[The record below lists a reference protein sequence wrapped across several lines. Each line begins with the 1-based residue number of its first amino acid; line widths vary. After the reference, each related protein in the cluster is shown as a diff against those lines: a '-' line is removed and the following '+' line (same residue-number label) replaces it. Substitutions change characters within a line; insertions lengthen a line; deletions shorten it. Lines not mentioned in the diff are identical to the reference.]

1 MRPARPPGLAKSL
14 CDAPARVPCCH
25 ANAKRKRKRMLARAG
40 APRETRYRFSENG
53 SRTDPFTV
61 RVRGTGRYTSTGQC
75 LTLPACCQ
83 LHTHCIPSQLTVVFH
98 SRALFIID
106 HAHHALHG
114 VVLHTEIKCN
124 QNAGFYMPQV
134 PGIGRMPWTSP
145 EQSWMHDSDSAFVI
159 DLPLVLGESTQVL
172 QRCFCGYFSILVQCP
187 HTAPLAA
194 LQAFDERPPPCE
206 KSDQWSARSS
216 LVSKTRGS
224 VFCQSPHVPPS
235 ATHGKRFIAT

>member
-1 MRPARPPGLAKSL
+1 MLRRHAPPPPPAARARELRAPHAPAPCTHTPRRVPGPAGLPRGASGVTGISGANIGFDLPHLKRASHPDGGLSGKSMRPARPPGLAKSL

-25 ANAKRKRKRMLARAG
+25 ANAKRKRKRKRMLARAG

-61 RVRGTGRYTSTGQC
+61 RVRGTGRYTRTPGQC

-83 LHTHCIPSQLTVVFH
+83 LHTHHCIPSQLTVVFH

-106 HAHHALHG
+106 HAHHALHR

-134 PGIGRMPWTSP
+134 PGIWVAG
-145 EQSWMHDSDSAFVI
+145 
-159 DLPLVLGESTQVL
+159 
-172 QRCFCGYFSILVQCP
+172 C
-187 HTAPLAA
+187 
-194 LQAFDERPPPCE
+194 
-206 KSDQWSARSS
+206 
-216 LVSKTRGS
+216 
-224 VFCQSPHVPPS
+224 
-235 ATHGKRFIAT
+235 HGPAHSHG